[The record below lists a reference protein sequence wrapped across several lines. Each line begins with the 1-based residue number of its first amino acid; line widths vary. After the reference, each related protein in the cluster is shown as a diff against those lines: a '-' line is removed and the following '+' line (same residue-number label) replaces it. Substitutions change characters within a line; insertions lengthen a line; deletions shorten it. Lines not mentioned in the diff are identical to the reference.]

1 LLDRFYAGPET
12 GKIFASAVA
21 AAGKV
26 SHTGWVKVGIM
37 VNERKADARD
47 AVAALRDVL
56 RSRGIEVLLHHPAA
70 SLISS
75 TDSFDA
81 SELAAQSDV
90 IAVLGGDG
98 TMLAAMEKI
107 GNTEK
112 PVAGINIGTLGF
124 LTSCTE
130 NELELFADALVSGDY
145 RTSERTLLH
154 SVICHADGTEQEF
167 LALNEVVLA
176 RGQTGKLVNLC
187 ARINGE
193 ILNHYRADGLIV
205 TTPTGSTAYNLSA
218 GGPLISPDARVF
230 VITPICPHSLSYRS
244 LVIDDAAE
252 VEIIPEGSGDEPMFF
267 TVDGRDIVQIFAGS
281 RIQVKK
287 SSRSF
292 HLLRLK
298 NRSFY
303 EALRQKLGWRG

>member
-1 LLDRFYAGPET
+1 M
-12 GKIFASAVA
+12 
-21 AAGKV
+21 
-26 SHTGWVKVGIM
+26 SHSLPMKVGIM
-37 VNERKADARD
+37 VNERKADARG
-47 AVAALRDVL
+47 AVRALCDVL
-56 RSRGIEVLLHHPAA
+56 LSRGFEVLLHHPAA
-70 SLISS
+70 DLIECQEAHS
-75 TDSFDA
+75 A
-81 SELAAQSDV
+81 EELALHADV

-98 TMLAAMEKI
+98 TMLAAMEKL

-130 NELELFADALVSGDY
+130 NELELFADALQSGEY

-154 SVICHADGTEQEF
+154 SEIVHADGSSREF

-176 RGQTGKLVNLC
+176 RGQTGKLVSLC
-187 ARINGE
+187 ALINGE
-193 ILNHYRADGLIV
+193 MLNHYRADGLIV
-205 TTPTGSTAYNLSA
+205 ATPTGSTAYNLSA

-244 LVIDDAAE
+244 LVVNDDAQ
-252 VEIIPEGSGDEPMFF
+252 VEIVPEGTGEEPMFF
-267 TVDGRDIVQIFAGS
+267 TVDGRDIVEVVAGT
-281 RIQVKK
+281 RIRVRK

-292 HLLRLK
+292 QLLRLK

>member
-1 LLDRFYAGPET
+1 MQVEFPKFL
-12 GKIFASAVA
+12 ASVI
-21 AAGKV
+21 AAGGNLP
-26 SHTGWVKVGIM
+26 HTGRVKVGVM
-37 VNERKADARD
+37 VNERKADARE
-47 AVAALRDVL
+47 AVRGLCDVL
-56 RSRGIEVLLHHPAA
+56 LSHGIEVLLHHQAA
-70 SLISS
+70 TLVGESISL
-75 TDSFDA
+75 DA
-81 SELAAQSDV
+81 HALAAGADV

-98 TMLAAMEKI
+98 TMLAAMEKL

-193 ILNHYRADGLIV
+193 MLNHYRADGLIV

-244 LVIDDAAE
+244 LVIDDASE

-287 SSRSF
+287 SNRLF

>member
-1 LLDRFYAGPET
+1 MRFSSSVVAGVLELT
-12 GKIFASAVA
+12 HNSC
-21 AAGKV
+21 
-26 SHTGWVKVGIM
+26 VKVGVL
-37 VNERKADARD
+37 VNERKPDAKS
-47 AVAALRDVL
+47 AVRCLRAVL
-56 RSRGIEVLLHHPAA
+56 RSRGIEVLLHHQAA
-70 SLISS
+70 VLLEEAVSH
-75 TDSFDA
+75 DA
-81 SELAAQSDV
+81 QELAALSDV

-98 TMLAAMEKI
+98 TMLAAMEKL

-154 SVICHADGTEQEF
+154 SVICHADGTRQEF

-176 RGQTGKLVNLC
+176 RGQTGKLVSLC

-193 ILNHYRADGLIV
+193 MLNHYRADGLIV

-244 LVIDDAAE
+244 LVVDDASQ
-252 VEIIPEGSGDEPMFF
+252 VEIIPEGAAEEPMFF
-267 TVDGRDIVQIFAGS
+267 TVDGRDIVQICMGS
-281 RIQVKK
+281 RILVSKAA
-287 SSRSF
+287 RSF

>member
-1 LLDRFYAGPET
+1 MLGRFVPGPET

-21 AAGKV
+21 ATGKV

-37 VNERKADARD
+37 VNERKADARA
-47 AVAALRDVL
+47 AVSALRDVL

-98 TMLAAMEKI
+98 TMLAAMEKL
-107 GNTEK
+107 GGTDK

-130 NELELFADALVSGDY
+130 NELELFADALLSGDY

-154 SVICHADGTEQEF
+154 SVICHADGTQQEF

-176 RGQTGKLVNLC
+176 RGQTGKLVSLS

-287 SSRSF
+287 SNRSF

>member
-1 LLDRFYAGPET
+1 M
-12 GKIFASAVA
+12 
-21 AAGKV
+21 
-26 SHTGWVKVGIM
+26 KVGIM
-37 VNERKADARD
+37 VNERKPDAR
-47 AVAALRDVL
+47 ATVRALVDVL
-56 RSRGIEVLLHHPAA
+56 LSRKIEVLLHEQAARLIEVDVSYHPH
-70 SLISS
+70 
-75 TDSFDA
+75 
-81 SELAAQSDV
+81 ELARQSDI

-98 TMLAAMEKI
+98 TMLSAMEKL

-130 NELELFADALVSGDY
+130 NELEFFADAILCGDY
-145 RTSERTLLH
+145 STSERTLLH
-154 SVICHADGTEQEF
+154 SHITHADGHEQEF

-176 RGQTGKLVNLC
+176 RGQTGKLVSLR
-187 ARINGE
+187 ADINGE
-193 ILNHYRADGLIV
+193 LLNHYRADGLIV
-205 TTPTGSTAYNLSA
+205 ATPTGSTAYSLSA

-244 LVIDDAAE
+244 LVVDDASL
-252 VEIIPEGSGDEPMFF
+252 VEIVPEGSAEEPMFF
-267 TVDGRDIVQIFAGS
+267 TVDGRDIVEIAMGS
-281 RIQVKK
+281 RISVRK
-287 SSRSF
+287 SQRSF

>member
-1 LLDRFYAGPET
+1 MMVENNISPLHEIRR
-12 GKIFASAVA
+12 
-21 AAGKV
+21 
-26 SHTGWVKVGIM
+26 VGIM
-37 VNERKADARD
+37 VNERKPEARS
-47 AVAALRDVL
+47 AVLGLQQVL
-56 RSRGIEVLLHHPAA
+56 RSRGIAIMLHQAA
-70 SLISS
+70 ADLIGEQPGYH
-75 TDSFDA
+75 A
-81 SELAAQSDV
+81 EELSREADV

-98 TMLAAMEKI
+98 TMLAAMEKL
-107 GNTEK
+107 GSTEK

-130 NELELFADALVSGDY
+130 SELELFADALVSRDFQ
-145 RTSERTLLH
+145 TSERTLLH
-154 SVICHADGTEQEF
+154 SEIWHADGTRQEF

-176 RGQTGKLVNLC
+176 RGQTGKLVSLC

-193 ILNHYRADGLIV
+193 MLNHYRADGLIV

-218 GGPLISPDARVF
+218 GGPLITPDAKVF

-244 LVIDDAAE
+244 LVINDE
-252 VEIIPEGSGDEPMFF
+252 SHVEMIPEGTGEEPMFF

-281 RIQVKK
+281 RIQVRK

-292 HLLRLK
+292 PLLRLK

>member
-1 LLDRFYAGPET
+1 
-12 GKIFASAVA
+12 
-21 AAGKV
+21 
-26 SHTGWVKVGIM
+26 M
-37 VNERKADARD
+37 VNERKADARG
-47 AVAALRDVL
+47 AVLALCDVL
-56 RSRGIEVLLHHPAA
+56 LSRGIEVLLHYPAA
-70 SLISS
+70 ELIES
-75 TDSFDA
+75 DDA
-81 SELAAQSDV
+81 HSAEELALHADV

-98 TMLAAMEKI
+98 TMLAAMEKL

-130 NELELFADALVSGDY
+130 NELELFADALQSGEY

-154 SVICHADGTEQEF
+154 SEIVHADGSSREF
-167 LALNEVVLA
+167 IALNEVVLA
-176 RGQTGKLVNLC
+176 RGQTGKLVSLC
-187 ARINGE
+187 ALINGE
-193 ILNHYRADGLIV
+193 MLNHYRADGLIV
-205 TTPTGSTAYNLSA
+205 ATPTGSTAYNLSA

-244 LVIDDAAE
+244 LVVNDDAQ
-252 VEIIPEGSGDEPMFF
+252 VEIVPEGTGEEPMFF
-267 TVDGRDIVQIFAGS
+267 TVDGRDIVEVFAGTS
-281 RIQVKK
+281 IRVRK

-292 HLLRLK
+292 QLLRLK

>member
-1 LLDRFYAGPET
+1 
-12 GKIFASAVA
+12 
-21 AAGKV
+21 
-26 SHTGWVKVGIM
+26 M
-37 VNERKADARD
+37 VNERKADARE
-47 AVAALRDVL
+47 AVRGLCDVL
-56 RSRGIEVLLHHPAA
+56 LSHGIEVLLHHQAA
-70 SLISS
+70 TLVGESISL
-75 TDSFDA
+75 DA
-81 SELAAQSDV
+81 HALAAGADV

-98 TMLAAMEKI
+98 TMLAAMEKL

-193 ILNHYRADGLIV
+193 MLNHYRADGLIV

-244 LVIDDAAE
+244 LVIDDASE

-287 SSRSF
+287 SNRSF

>member
-1 LLDRFYAGPET
+1 MQFGCPKFL
-12 GKIFASAVA
+12 ASVI
-21 AAGKV
+21 AAGGNLP
-26 SHTGWVKVGIM
+26 HTGRVKVGVM
-37 VNERKADARD
+37 VNERKADARE
-47 AVAALRDVL
+47 AVRSLCDVL
-56 RSRGIEVLLHHPAA
+56 LSRGIEVLLHHQAA
-70 SLISS
+70 TLVGESISL
-75 TDSFDA
+75 DA
-81 SELAAQSDV
+81 HALAAEADV

-187 ARINGE
+187 ALINGE

-244 LVIDDAAE
+244 LVIDDASE
-252 VEIIPEGSGDEPMFF
+252 VEIIPEGSGEEPMFF

-287 SSRSF
+287 SNRSF

>member
-1 LLDRFYAGPET
+1 MQVEFPKFL
-12 GKIFASAVA
+12 ASVI
-21 AAGKV
+21 AAGGNLP
-26 SHTGWVKVGIM
+26 HTGRVKVGVM
-37 VNERKADARD
+37 VNERKADARE
-47 AVAALRDVL
+47 AVRGLCDVL
-56 RSRGIEVLLHHPAA
+56 LSHGIEVLLHHQAA
-70 SLISS
+70 TLVGESISL
-75 TDSFDA
+75 DA
-81 SELAAQSDV
+81 HALAAGADV

-98 TMLAAMEKI
+98 TMLAAMEKL

-193 ILNHYRADGLIV
+193 MLNHYRADGLIV

-244 LVIDDAAE
+244 LVIDDASE

-287 SSRSF
+287 SNRSF

>member
-1 LLDRFYAGPET
+1 M
-12 GKIFASAVA
+12 
-21 AAGKV
+21 
-26 SHTGWVKVGIM
+26 SHNALMKVGIM
-37 VNERKADARD
+37 VNERKADARS
-47 AVAALRDVL
+47 AVRALSDVL
-56 RSRGIEVLLHHPAA
+56 LSRGIDVLLHHPAA
-70 SLISS
+70 ALVESD
-75 TDSFDA
+75 DSHSA
-81 SELAAQSDV
+81 EVLALQADV

-98 TMLAAMEKI
+98 TMLAAMEKL

-130 NELELFADALVSGDY
+130 NELELFADALQSGEY

-154 SVICHADGTEQEF
+154 SEILHSDGSTREF

-176 RGQTGKLVNLC
+176 RGQTGKLVNLS
-187 ARINGE
+187 ALINGE
-193 ILNHYRADGLIV
+193 LLNHYRADGLIV
-205 TTPTGSTAYNLSA
+205 ATPTGSTAYNLSA

-244 LVIDDAAE
+244 LVIDDDAH
-252 VEIIPEGSGDEPMFF
+252 VEIIPEGTGEEPMFF
-267 TVDGRDIVQIFAGS
+267 TVDGRDIVQIFAGT
-281 RIQVKK
+281 RIRVRK
-287 SSRSF
+287 STRSF

>member
-1 LLDRFYAGPET
+1 MQVEFPKFL
-12 GKIFASAVA
+12 ASVI
-21 AAGKV
+21 AAGGNLP
-26 SHTGWVKVGIM
+26 HTGRVKVGVM
-37 VNERKADARD
+37 VNERKADARE
-47 AVAALRDVL
+47 AVRGLCDVL
-56 RSRGIEVLLHHPAA
+56 LSHGIEVLLHHQAA
-70 SLISS
+70 TLVGESISL
-75 TDSFDA
+75 DA
-81 SELAAQSDV
+81 HALAAGADV

-98 TMLAAMEKI
+98 TMLAAMEKL

-193 ILNHYRADGLIV
+193 MLNHYRADGLIV

-244 LVIDDAAE
+244 LVIDDASE

-287 SSRSF
+287 S
-292 HLLRLK
+292 
-298 NRSFY
+298 NRSCKI
-303 EALRQKLGWRG
+303 E

>member
-1 LLDRFYAGPET
+1 MEFPKFL
-12 GKIFASAVA
+12 ASVI
-21 AAGKV
+21 AAGGNLP
-26 SHTGWVKVGIM
+26 HTGRVKVGVM
-37 VNERKADARD
+37 VNERKADARE
-47 AVAALRDVL
+47 AVRGLCDVL
-56 RSRGIEVLLHHPAA
+56 LSHGIEVLLHHQAA
-70 SLISS
+70 TLVGESISL
-75 TDSFDA
+75 DA
-81 SELAAQSDV
+81 HALAAGADV

-98 TMLAAMEKI
+98 TMLAAMEKL

-193 ILNHYRADGLIV
+193 MLNHYRADGLIV

-244 LVIDDAAE
+244 LVIDDASE

-287 SSRSF
+287 SNRSF

>member
-1 LLDRFYAGPET
+1 MFVDL
-12 GKIFASAVA
+12 
-21 AAGKV
+21 
-26 SHTGWVKVGIM
+26 SHSDLVKVGIL
-37 VNERKADARD
+37 VNERKADARE
-47 AVAALRDVL
+47 AVRGLRDVL
-56 RSRGIEVLLHHPAA
+56 QSRGIEVLLHHQAA
-70 SLISS
+70 ALVEESASY
-75 TDSFDA
+75 DA
-81 SELAAQSDV
+81 HELATESDV

-98 TMLAAMEKI
+98 TMLAAMEKL

-154 SVICHADGTEQEF
+154 SVICHADGTQQEF

-193 ILNHYRADGLIV
+193 MLNHYRADGLIV
-205 TTPTGSTAYNLSA
+205 STPTGSTAYNLSA

-244 LVIDDAAE
+244 LVVNDDSQ
-252 VEIIPEGSGDEPMFF
+252 VEIIPEGSAEEPMFF
-267 TVDGRDIVQIFAGS
+267 TVDGRDIVQISMGS
-281 RIQVKK
+281 RIRVSKLA
-287 SSRSF
+287 RSF